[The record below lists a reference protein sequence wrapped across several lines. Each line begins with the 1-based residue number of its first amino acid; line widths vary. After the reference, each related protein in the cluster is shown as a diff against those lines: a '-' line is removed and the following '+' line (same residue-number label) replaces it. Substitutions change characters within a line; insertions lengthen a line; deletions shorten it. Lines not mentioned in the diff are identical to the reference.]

1 VKNGK
6 NAPFVMITREIFDS
20 DKYRALTPVERDI
33 LWLLIRRYNGRNNG
47 GISLGA
53 REAAAWYGCGK
64 STANRALQGLEKAR
78 FISPVHK
85 GHLVP
90 VAGRENIATMWR
102 LNFVNEVAAAPFGGR
117 SIKAALETNT
127 PC

>member
-1 VKNGK
+1 MLR
-6 NAPFVMITREIFDS
+6 NAIFDS
-20 DKYRALTPVERDI
+20 DRYRALAPIERDV

-64 STANRALQGLEKAR
+64 STANRALQRLEEAR
-78 FISPVHK
+78 FISPIHK

-90 VAGRENIATMWR
+90 IASRENVATTWK
-102 LNFVNEVAAAPFGGR
+102 LIFVE
-117 SIKAALETNT
+117 
-127 PC
+127 

>member
-1 VKNGK
+1 MKNGK
-6 NAPFVMITREIFDS
+6 HPPFVMMLHKIFDS
-20 DKYRALTPVERDI
+20 EEYRALTSIERDV
-33 LWLLIRRYNGRNNG
+33 LLLLMRRHNGRNNG

-90 VAGRENIATMWR
+90 IAARENVATTWR
-102 LNFVNEVAAAPFGGR
+102 LNFVNEEGKTDATHNA
-117 SIKAALETNT
+117 
-127 PC
+127 

>member
-1 VKNGK
+1 MKNGK

-20 DKYRALTPVERDI
+20 DKYRALTPVERDL

-53 REAAAWYGCGK
+53 REAAAWYSCGK

-90 VAGRENIATMWR
+90 VAGRENVATMWR
-102 LNFVNEVAAAPFGGR
+102 LNFVNEVAAATRRTLNKSRP
-117 SIKAALETNT
+117 
-127 PC
+127 